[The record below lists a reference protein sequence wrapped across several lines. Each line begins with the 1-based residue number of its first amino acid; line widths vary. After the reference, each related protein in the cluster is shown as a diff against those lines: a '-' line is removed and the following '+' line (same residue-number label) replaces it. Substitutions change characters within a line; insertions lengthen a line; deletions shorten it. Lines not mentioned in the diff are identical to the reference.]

1 MLNKCDDDDDDD
13 DDDVDDDDVDD
24 GDDDDGLQK
33 FIIIA
38 KMNSQRRMRLATVLL
53 AWHLLAGS
61 QDSTKANGK
70 KL

>member
-1 MLNKCDDDDDDD
+1 MLLTIVNKCDDDDD
-13 DDDVDDDDVDD
+13 DD

-38 KMNSQRRMRLATVLL
+38 KMNSLTRMRLATVLL
-53 AWHLLAGS
+53 AWHLLASS